1 MYKKVCVRLLKL
13 ISIKKN
19 FTITI
24 KMPMKTNIRQAFFCL
39 MLATCFGTAFA
50 QPIQLHP
57 HNKHYFLYNGKPT
70 VLVASTEHYGSIVN
84 PDFNYELY
92 LRTLAKI
99 GLNHTRVFLGD
110 YAEKPGDFCIVNNP
124 LVPASGKFL
133 APWQRTAVPGF
144 ALGGN
149 KFDLNKWD
157 TAYFNRLH
165 GFFKLASE
173 LKITVE
179 AVLFFVGMSWPD
191 MPFNTANNINGT
203 TAITN
208 QQYMTV
214 NNGNI
219 LNYQKKYVQKIVK
232 ELNKYDNL
240 ILNIANEPWFF
251 NQEHSGF
258 SSPTTDAS
266 KNWINVVSGWIVN
279 EEKQLP
285 KKHLISVDYTN
296 EGRKI
301 TKAENDKYWQHI
313 SVFNHH
319 YDKYAE
325 SVKLNYGINKVLSF
339 NENGLMPVS
348 SPQYRIQGYRYL
360 LNGGGLYNHLDFS
373 FQVGHEDGSGGT
385 DFTCL
390 GYNASTNK
398 QTKFEMKALLDFVNS
413 FDFVHTRP
421 NKNVIAVTFGDR
433 DISVLENPG
442 KEYAI
447 YVAGGSNTGMLLQ
460 LVAGKYKARWINP
473 ADNGIIKEEEIT
485 TKENGEIRLVE
496 PAYKEDIA
504 LLLKRI
510 F

>member
-1 MYKKVCVRLLKL
+1 MRKYLNQTLLCFVSA
-13 ISIKKN
+13 I
-19 FTITI
+19 
-24 KMPMKTNIRQAFFCL
+24 
-39 MLATCFGTAFA
+39 LAATTFA

-57 HNKHYFLYNGKPT
+57 ENKHYFLYNGKPT
-70 VLVASTEHYGSIVN
+70 ILVASTEHYGALVN

-92 LRTLAKI
+92 LRTIAKI
-99 GLNHTRVFLGD
+99 GLNHTRLFLGD
-110 YAEKPGDFCIVNNP
+110 YSEKPGDFCIVNNT
-124 LVPASGKFL
+124 LVAEHGKFL
-133 APWQRTAVPGF
+133 GPWQRSEVPGF

-149 KFDLNKWD
+149 KFDLNKWNPE
-157 TAYFNRLH
+157 YFQRLH
-165 GFFKLASE
+165 GFFQLASE
-173 LKITVE
+173 LNIVVE
-179 AVLFFVGMSWPD
+179 GVFFFVGMSWPD
-191 MPFNTANNINGT
+191 MPFNTVNNINGT
-203 TAITN
+203 TVVTN
-208 QQYMTV
+208 QQYMTL

-219 LNYQKKYVQKIVK
+219 LTHQKKYVLKLVN
-232 ELNKYDNL
+232 ELNKYDNV
-240 ILNIANEPWFF
+240 IFNVANEPWFF

-266 KNWINVVSGWIVN
+266 KRWINEVSGWIVN
-279 EEKQLP
+279 EEKKLP

-301 TKAENDKYWQHI
+301 SKAEHDTYWKNI

-339 NENGLMPVS
+339 NETGLMPVS

-360 LNGGGLYNHLDFS
+360 LNGGGLYDHLDFS
-373 FQVGHEDGSGGT
+373 FQVGHEDGNGGT

-390 GYNASTNK
+390 GYNGSTDK
-398 QTKFEMKALLDFVNS
+398 KTKFEMKALLDFMNS
-413 FDFVHTRP
+413 FDFIHTRP
-421 NKNVIAVTFGDR
+421 NENVIAVTFGDR

-460 LVAGKYKARWINP
+460 LVAGKYKASWINP
-473 ADNGIIKEEEIT
+473 ADNKLIKEEEIV
-485 TKENGEIRLVE
+485 TKPNGEIRVVE

-504 LLLKRI
+504 LLLKRVN
-510 F
+510 